1 MKIPR
6 MTVITLGVADLARST
21 AFYRGIFSTPPVTQY
36 EGVTFI
42 PLPGV
47 WLSLYPLE
55 KLAEDIGTEI
65 TLPAL
70 QHGHHAVPSL
80 TPLVQSARSEASGA
94 YLAGRRGDEHH
105 ASAHPDH
112 ATGSPRLAAFRGFT
126 LAYNARSKEEVM
138 SIFARAAEAGAHIAK
153 APQDTFWGG
162 YSGYFTDPDGNYWEV
177 AWGPMFEFSEQGDL
191 RFKA

>member
-6 MTVITLGVADLARST
+6 MTVITLGVSDLARST
-21 AFYRGIFSTPPVTQY
+21 AFYREIFSTPPVTEN

-55 KLAEDIGTEI
+55 KLAEDIGKEVK
-65 TLPAL
+65 LPA
-70 QHGHHAVPSL
+70 
-80 TPLVQSARSEASGA
+80 
-94 YLAGRRGDEHH
+94 AG
-105 ASAHPDH
+105 
-112 ATGSPRLAAFRGFT
+112 TFRGFT
-126 LAYNARSKEEVM
+126 LAYNARSKDEIM
-138 SIFARAAEAGAHIAK
+138 SIFARAADAGAHIAK

-162 YSGYFTDPDGNYWEV
+162 FSGYFTDPDGHYWEV
-177 AWGPMFEFSEQGDL
+177 AWGPMFDFSEHGDL

>member
-6 MTVITLGVADLARST
+6 MTVITLGVTDLAHAT
-21 AFYRGIFSTPPVTQY
+21 AFYREIFSTPPITQY

-55 KLAEDIGTEI
+55 KLAEDIGEEVA
-65 TLPAL
+65 LPA
-70 QHGHHAVPSL
+70 PNS
-80 TPLVQSARSEASGA
+80 
-94 YLAGRRGDEHH
+94 
-105 ASAHPDH
+105 
-112 ATGSPRLAAFRGFT
+112 FRGFT
-126 LAYNARSKEEVM
+126 LAYNARSKEEIID
-138 SIFARAAEAGAHIAK
+138 IFTHAAEAGAHIAK

-162 YSGYFTDPDGNYWEV
+162 YSGYFTDPDGYYWEV
-177 AWGPMFEFSEQGDL
+177 AWGPMFDFTEHGDL

>member
-6 MTVITLGVADLARST
+6 MTVITLGVSDLARST
-21 AFYRGIFSTPPVTQY
+21 DFYRELFSTPPITQY

-55 KLAEDIGTEI
+55 KLAEDIGTEVS
-65 TLPAL
+65 LPAQ
-70 QHGHHAVPSL
+70 QHGHHAQPSQP
-80 TPLVQSARSEASGA
+80 PLVQGARSEATGA
-94 YLAGRRGDEHH
+94 YITGRRDSKHH
-105 ASAHPDH
+105 AAHSARHP
-112 ATGSPRLAAFRGFT
+112 AFRGFT
-126 LAYNARSKEEVM
+126 LAYNARSKEEII

-162 YSGYFTDPDGNYWEV
+162 YSGYFTDPDGHYWEV